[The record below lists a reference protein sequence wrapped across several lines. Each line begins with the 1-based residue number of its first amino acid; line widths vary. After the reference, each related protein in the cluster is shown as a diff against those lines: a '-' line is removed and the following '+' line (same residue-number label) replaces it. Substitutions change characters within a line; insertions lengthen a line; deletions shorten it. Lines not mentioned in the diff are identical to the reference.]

1 MLWRLD
7 GLGNAPLEIT
17 VPMGK
22 GPIPDGTIVHR
33 TRRPIE
39 STIVA
44 GIPVT
49 SVERTVLDLAWSLP
63 SSVVEQAYDSA
74 LRKRLTTPV
83 LMARQVSDFGT
94 PGVRGVRK
102 VVALLDDRRPGR
114 PTGSPIESL
123 LLNRMRKAG
132 LDEPERQYAIVL
144 SDGTVAVVDFAWP
157 RPQKAVELDG
167 LDAHASAKALEYDLV
182 RQNLVMEASWQLR
195 RFSGRAV
202 KRNPDMIVTQIAEFL
217 AS

>member
-1 MLWRLD
+1 
-7 GLGNAPLEIT
+7 
-17 VPMGK
+17 
-22 GPIPDGTIVHR
+22 
-33 TRRPIE
+33 
-39 STIVA
+39 
-44 GIPVT
+44 
-49 SVERTVLDLAWSLP
+49 
-63 SSVVEQAYDSA
+63 
-74 LRKRLTTPV
+74 
-83 LMARQVSDFGT
+83 
-94 PGVRGVRK
+94 
-102 VVALLDDRRPGR
+102 
-114 PTGSPIESL
+114 
-123 LLNRMRKAG
+123 
-132 LDEPERQYAIVL
+132 L